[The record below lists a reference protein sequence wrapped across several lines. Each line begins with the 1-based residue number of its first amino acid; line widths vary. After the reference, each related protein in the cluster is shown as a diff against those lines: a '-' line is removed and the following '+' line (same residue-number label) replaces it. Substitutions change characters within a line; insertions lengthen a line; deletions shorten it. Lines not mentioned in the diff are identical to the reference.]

1 MKKSKIV
8 CTIGPASGSPAMIK
22 EMMLA
27 GMNVARLNMSHGNHD
42 IHADYINA
50 IKVQRQKLEMP
61 VAIMCDL
68 KGPEIRIKE
77 FEKGQIELE
86 KGQVFTLTTG
96 NVLGSKNIVSVTYKD
111 LPNIVNEGDRILLN
125 DGFSELEVISMNK
138 YDIITK
144 VIVGGALSNNK
155 SINLPNVH
163 LEMPY
168 LSDADKAD
176 IKFAIENDVEYIALS
191 FVRTAEDVLIAR
203 KFIKENGGTSK
214 NIKIISKIENQEGI
228 DNINEIIKESDGIMV
243 ARGDLGVEVD
253 FKLIPIY
260 QKAIVDKCLKA
271 GKIVIIATQMLESMI
286 ENTRPTRAELTDMA
300 NAVLDGAS
308 ALMLSGETASGKN
321 VLKCIETMSEVI
333 ESCERNIIVK
343 TEIASIDSSSD
354 ISTSIA
360 YACKSLVD
368 KIKAKAIVVVSKTGK
383 SVLEVSSFKPNCPI
397 VACTLDEKVYH
408 QLALCWG
415 TMPMMIE
422 EFKFTDTLLSASKAC
437 AMKTGLFEKG
447 DIIIQTAGL
456 PLGHVPTNLMKI
468 DTL

>member
-8 CTIGPASGSPAMIK
+8 CTIGPASGSPTMIK
-22 EMMLA
+22 EMILA

-77 FEKGQIELE
+77 FENGQVVLE

-96 NVLGSKNIVSVTYKD
+96 NVIGSKNIVSVTYKD

-125 DGFSELEVISMNK
+125 DGFSELEVVSMNK
-138 YDIITK
+138 YDVITK
-144 VIVGGALSNNK
+144 VIVGGVLSNNK
-155 SINLPNVH
+155 SINLPNIH

-168 LSDADKAD
+168 LSDADRSD

-191 FVRTAEDVLIAR
+191 FVRTAEDILTAK
-203 KFIKENGGTSK
+203 KFIKDNGGANK
-214 NIKIISKIENQEGI
+214 NIKLISKIENQEGI
-228 DNINEIIKESDGIMV
+228 DNINEIIKESDGVMV

-333 ESCERNIIVK
+333 ESCEKNIIVK

-383 SVLEVSSFKPNCPI
+383 SVLEVSGFKPNCPI

-415 TMPMMIE
+415 TVPMMIE
-422 EFKFTDTLLSASKAC
+422 EFKFTDTLLSASKTC
-437 AMKTGLFEKG
+437 AIKTGLFEKG
-447 DIIIQTAGL
+447 DVIIQTAGL

-468 DTL
+468 DVL